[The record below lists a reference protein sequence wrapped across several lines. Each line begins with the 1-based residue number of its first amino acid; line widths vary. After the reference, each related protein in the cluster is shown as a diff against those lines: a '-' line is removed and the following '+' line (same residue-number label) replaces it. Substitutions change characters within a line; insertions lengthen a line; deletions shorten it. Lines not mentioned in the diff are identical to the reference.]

1 MRPRVPWMNETD
13 DSILE
18 FLAQLEIDGGDRVS
32 LSPTAVWV
40 NLSGDL
46 DILDKSQS
54 TVSRRMKRL
63 DQMDLLEKTDEKR
76 AYYRIT
82 DKGVRYVNGEISRE
96 ELEEPDD

>member
-18 FLAQLEIDGGDRVS
+18 YLAQLEIGGGNRVTQ
-32 LSPTAVWV
+32 SPTAVWV
-40 NLSGDL
+40 NLAQEFDV
-46 DILDKSQS
+46 LDKSQS

-63 DQMDLLEKTDEKR
+63 EQMDLLEKTDEKR

-82 DKGVRYVNGEISRE
+82 DKGIRYVNGEISRE
-96 ELEEPDD
+96 ELPEPDT